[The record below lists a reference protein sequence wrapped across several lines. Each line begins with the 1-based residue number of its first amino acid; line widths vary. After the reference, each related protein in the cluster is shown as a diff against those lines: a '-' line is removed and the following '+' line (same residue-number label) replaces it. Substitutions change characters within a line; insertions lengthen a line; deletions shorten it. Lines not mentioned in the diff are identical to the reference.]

1 MPKSVYNNIAL
12 LFFTVFLISS
22 CKSSFEKLRTSND
35 PEKVFIEANKFYEKG
50 NYMKAQILYEIV
62 LPYYKGKKEAQDL
75 FYKFAYTYYYLE
87 DYMLASHYFKSYS
100 NSFTNS
106 PYREETLFMAAYSE
120 YLMSPDYQLDQT
132 QTHKAIDD
140 FQLFVNTFPNSDRV
154 EECNNLIDKLRQKL
168 ERKEFEEGNLYYKLG
183 KYISAIVSLENM
195 LKDFPETKREED
207 VRFLI
212 LKSSYNYAKN
222 SIFDKKLERLEDT
235 ISKYNEFVKRFP
247 KSKNLSKAKKIYEYS
262 LTEINKIKNGTG
274 YKIESLRK
282 RS

>member
-1 MPKSVYNNIAL
+1 MPKSINRNIAL
-12 LFFTVFLISS
+12 FFIAIFLMSS

-35 PEKVFIEANKFYEKG
+35 PEKIFVEANKLYDKG
-50 NYMKAQILYEIV
+50 EYMKAQILYEII

-87 DYMLASHYFKSYS
+87 DYMLASHYFKSFS

-106 PYREETLFMAAYSE
+106 PYREEVLFKAAYSE
-120 YLMSPDYQLDQT
+120 YLMSPNYQLDQT
-132 QTHKAIDD
+132 QTLKAIDD
-140 FQLFVNTFPNSDRV
+140 FQLFVNTFPNSDKV
-154 EECNNLIDKLRQKL
+154 EECNKLIDKLRGKL
-168 ERKEFEEGNLYYKLG
+168 ERKEFEEGNLYYKMG

-222 SIFDKKLERLEDT
+222 SIIDKRVERLEDT
-235 ISKYNEFVKRFP
+235 IAKYNEFVKRFP
-247 KSKNLSKAKKIYEYS
+247 HSKNLNKAKKIYEYS

-274 YKIESLRK
+274 YKI
-282 RS
+282 

>member
-1 MPKSVYNNIAL
+1 MPKSIYRNIAF
-12 LFFTVFLISS
+12 LFIAVFLISS

-35 PEKVFIEANKFYEKG
+35 PEKIFVEANKFYDNED
-50 NYMKAQILYEIV
+50 YMKAQILYEIV

-106 PYREETLFMAAYSE
+106 PYREEVLFMAAYSE
-120 YLMSPDYQLDQT
+120 YLMSPNYQLDQT
-132 QTHKAIDD
+132 QTQKAIDD

-154 EECNNLIDKLRQKL
+154 EKCNNLIDKLREKL

-195 LKDFPETKREED
+195 LKDFPETKREEN

-222 SIFDKKLERLEDT
+222 SIFDKKVERLEDT
-235 ISKYNEFVKRFP
+235 IVKYNEFVKRFP
-247 KSKNLSKAKKIYEYS
+247 NSKNLSKAKKIYEYS

-274 YKIESLRK
+274 YKI
-282 RS
+282 